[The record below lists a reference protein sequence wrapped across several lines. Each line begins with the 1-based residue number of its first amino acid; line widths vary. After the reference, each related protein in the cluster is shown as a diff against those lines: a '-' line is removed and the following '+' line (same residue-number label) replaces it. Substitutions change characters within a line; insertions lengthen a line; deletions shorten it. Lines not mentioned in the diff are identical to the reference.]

1 MAKSIKL
8 KDNVYIDSKGVDY
21 KHTNLETT
29 IDNIISTNNNQ
40 DTNISNL
47 TNKINTLEQLP
58 YFEYCQGSTR
68 GNKSYSAS
76 AWSRPKFIYDDFVT
90 NASSTFEKYN
100 STSLKVKKTGAYL
113 IICSRETT
121 LGTNEQDCYIRLG
134 SYYISFTSYNAS
146 GTFITTANL
155 NAGDTVEADVN
166 CNSTNFIVRN
176 VTLTII
182 KMSK

>member
-8 KDNVYIDSKGVDY
+8 KDNTYIDSKGVDY

-29 IDNIISTNNNQ
+29 LDNIISKNDTQ
-40 DTNISNL
+40 D
-47 TNKINTLEQLP
+47 NKINALEQLP
-58 YFEYCQGSTR
+58 FFEYCQGSTR

-76 AWSRPKFIYDDFVT
+76 AWSRPKFIYDDFST
-90 NASSTFEKYN
+90 NSSSTFERYN
-100 STSLKVKKTGAYL
+100 ATSLKVKKAGAYL

-121 LGTNEQDCYIRLG
+121 LGTSEQDCYIRVG
-134 SYYISFTSYNAS
+134 TYYISFTSYNAS
-146 GTFITTANL
+146 ATFITTANL
-155 NAGDTVEADVN
+155 SAGDTVEADVN
-166 CNSTNFIVRN
+166 CSSTNFVVRN